1 MEHKLNV
8 YKDCQSE
15 EPSKVYTCR
24 RILFKTATELGEL
37 QTLSSKADLSEQ
49 KGIMV
54 KMLKCVFPDFVDEDL
69 EGMDPIEIGDFFK
82 SLGSEV
88 NKVVDQAEKNL

>member
-15 EPSKVYTCR
+15 KPSKVYTCR

-37 QTLSSKADLSEQ
+37 QAQSSKSDLSEQ
-49 KGIMV
+49 QGIIV
-54 KMLKCVFPDFVDEDL
+54 KMLKCVFPDFVDKDL
-69 EGMDPIEIGDFFK
+69 EGMDPIEIGNFFK

-88 NKVVDQAEKNL
+88 NEVIAVAQKN